1 MAARHLRFIYTT
13 DAQASGLLVL
23 ASYNWGQ
30 GNVVPLI
37 QTMPENP
44 RERNYWTLLAQHR
57 DRIPSETYSYVLNIV
72 SAAVV
77 GENPSLFGFD
87 FEPLVLGTSVTAD
100 TEAEVIEASPF

>member
-1 MAARHLRFIYTT
+1 MLK
-13 DAQASGLLVL
+13 
-23 ASYNWGQ
+23 
-30 GNVVPLI
+30 
-37 QTMPENP
+37 
-44 RERNYWTLLAQHR
+44 HR

-87 FEPLVLGTSVTAD
+87 FEPLALGTSVTEG